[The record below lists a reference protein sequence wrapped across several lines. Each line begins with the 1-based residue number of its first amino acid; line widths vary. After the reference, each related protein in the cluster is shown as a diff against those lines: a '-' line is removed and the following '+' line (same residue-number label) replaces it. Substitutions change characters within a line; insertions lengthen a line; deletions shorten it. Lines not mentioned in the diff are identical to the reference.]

1 MREESELIQS
11 AQKGDSKAFGELYD
25 RYVVRIYRFILL
37 KVSHRQ
43 DAEDLT
49 SKVFTKAWESM
60 GRFEARGFPFSSW
73 LYRIASNAIIDH
85 YRTSRQHEDVL
96 QVSEE
101 IIATPHGLDET
112 LDRTQDLVRVCAAL
126 AKLHDEYRTVLVM
139 RFIDDC
145 STKEMAHA
153 LGKSEGAV
161 RVLQHRA
168 LKELKRCLETEI
180 HDA

>member
-11 AQKGDSKAFGELYD
+11 AQQGDRRAFGELYD
-25 RYVVRIYRFILL
+25 RYVTRIYRFILI
-37 KVSHRQ
+37 KISHKQ

-85 YRTSRQHEDVL
+85 YRTSKQHEDLL

-101 IIATPHGLDET
+101 AVATSHELDET
-112 LDRTQDLVRVCAAL
+112 LDRHQDLVRVRTAL
-126 AKLHDEYRTVLVM
+126 AKLHDEYRAVLVM
-139 RFIDDC
+139 RFIDDS
-145 STKEMAHA
+145 STKEIAHA

-168 LKELKRCLETEI
+168 LKELKRCLDTTT

>member
-1 MREESELIQS
+1 MREEFELIQS
-11 AQKGDSKAFGELYD
+11 AQEGDGEAFGELYD
-25 RYVVRIYRFILL
+25 RYVARIYRFILL

-60 GRFEARGFPFSSW
+60 SRFEARGFPFSSW

-85 YRTSRQHEDVL
+85 YRTSRQHDDVL

-101 IIATPHGLDET
+101 VIATSQGLDET
-112 LDRTQDLVRVCAAL
+112 LDRNQDLVRVRTAL

-168 LKELKRCLETEI
+168 LKELKRYLEI